1 MISSVYAAVARRRRQ
16 YYAARPDLQ
25 RRLSRPVIS
34 IGNLAVG
41 GRAKTPL
48 AAIVASRLLQ
58 LGERPSILSRGY
70 ARRDA
75 ADGVVVV
82 RDPIGIR
89 ADLDRAG
96 DEPLMLARDL
106 DGVAVLA
113 SSSRYL
119 AGRLAEHHFGCSVHV
134 LDDGFQHFALGRDAD
149 LVAIAADDLERPL
162 TLPAGRLREPLDAAA
177 TADAFIAVDALD
189 RAKLDALAQGRPVW
203 HARRRLGA
211 ARLAEPSGTPP
222 SGCSG
227 PIVAVAGIASPPRFF
242 ADLRSGGW
250 TIAREMPYRDHHRY
264 SRRDL
269 HEIVATAR
277 STGARAVVT
286 TEKDLVRLLPFRPFP
301 IPVAFVP
308 LELELTAPGTLDTW
322 LAATLEGARQ

>member
-16 YYAARPDLQ
+16 YYAARPHLQ
-25 RRLSRPVIS
+25 RALSRPVIS
-34 IGNLAVG
+34 VGNIAVG

-48 AAIVASRLLQ
+48 ASLVASRLLQ
-58 LGERPSILSRGY
+58 LGERPAILSRGY

-82 RDPIGIR
+82 RDPLGIR

-96 DEPLMLARDL
+96 DEPLMLARDM

-113 SSSRYL
+113 SPSRYL
-119 AGRLAEHHFGCSVHV
+119 AGRIAEHHFGCSVHV
-134 LDDGFQHFALGRDAD
+134 LDDGFQHFALRRDAD
-149 LVAIAADDLERPL
+149 LVAIAAEDLDRPL

-177 TADAFIAVDALD
+177 KADAFVAVDALD
-189 RAKLDALAQGRPVW
+189 RAKIDALAEWRPVW
-203 HARRRLGA
+203 HARRRHGA
-211 ARLAEPSGTPP
+211 ARLAEPFATPEW
-222 SGCSG
+222 SCSG
-227 PIVAVAGIASPPRFF
+227 SIVAVAGIASPPRFF
-242 ADLRSGGW
+242 SDLRSGGW

-264 SRRDL
+264 SRADVE
-269 HEIVATAR
+269 EIFD
-277 STGARAVVT
+277 GARRAGAKAVVT

-308 LELELTAPGTLDTW
+308 LELELTAPDTFDTW
-322 LAATLEGARQ
+322 LAATLEGARP